1 MSPAA
6 IPISART
13 GTKGSLDAPAKL
25 KASAFFFGDH
35 AHDASD
41 RLIVNKNGIY
51 YDDDGIGR
59 HAQVQIASFG
69 KNACKSFTYHDF
81 LII

>member
-41 RLIVNKNGIY
+41 RLIVNKTGIY

-81 LII
+81 LIF